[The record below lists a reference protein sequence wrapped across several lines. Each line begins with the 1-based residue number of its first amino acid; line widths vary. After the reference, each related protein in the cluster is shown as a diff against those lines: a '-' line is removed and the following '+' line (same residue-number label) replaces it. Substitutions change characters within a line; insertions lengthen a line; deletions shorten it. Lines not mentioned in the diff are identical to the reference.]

1 MARAEFELLRI
12 SKWWPVS
19 GEGYILCMV
28 ETTFLV
34 GLFFFLL
41 LRKTKSQKVRRVRGV
56 DAELKAIIESD
67 NDATGIAFEIKAFLL
82 SVIEDDKN
90 DLEKFSDAR
99 IAQAGRILDRAGP
112 SAMYWM
118 TDIAAQL
125 AFLGAAQVNGIT
137 TNVNLE
143 LGESATPEQIVNVV
157 VKG

>member
-1 MARAEFELLRI
+1 
-12 SKWWPVS
+12 
-19 GEGYILCMV
+19 MV

-34 GLFFFLL
+34 GLFFYLL
-41 LRKTKSQKVRRVRGV
+41 LRKTKSQKLQKARKVRGV

>member
-1 MARAEFELLRI
+1 
-12 SKWWPVS
+12 
-19 GEGYILCMV
+19 MV

-34 GLFFFLL
+34 GLFFYLL
-41 LRKTKSQKVRRVRGV
+41 LRKTKAQKVRRVRGV

>member
-1 MARAEFELLRI
+1 
-12 SKWWPVS
+12 
-19 GEGYILCMV
+19 MV

-34 GLFFFLL
+34 GLFFYLL
-41 LRKTKSQKVRRVRGV
+41 LRKTKSQKLQKARKVRGV

-90 DLEKFSDAR
+90 DLEKFSDER

-143 LGESATPEQIVNVV
+143 LGESATPEQIVNIV

>member
-1 MARAEFELLRI
+1 
-12 SKWWPVS
+12 
-19 GEGYILCMV
+19 MV

-41 LRKTKSQKVRRVRGV
+41 LRKTKSQKAQRVRRVRGV

>member
-1 MARAEFELLRI
+1 MG
-12 SKWWPVS
+12 S
-19 GEGYILCMV
+19 GKGFGLVWGFVGGQGYLLCMV

-41 LRKTKSQKVRRVRGV
+41 LRKTKSQKVRKVRGV

-90 DLEKFSDAR
+90 DREKFSDAR

>member
-1 MARAEFELLRI
+1 
-12 SKWWPVS
+12 
-19 GEGYILCMV
+19 MV
-28 ETTFLV
+28 QTTFLV

>member
-1 MARAEFELLRI
+1 
-12 SKWWPVS
+12 
-19 GEGYILCMV
+19 MV

-41 LRKTKSQKVRRVRGV
+41 LRKTKSQKAQRVRRVRGV

-118 TDIAAQL
+118 ADIAAQL

>member
-1 MARAEFELLRI
+1 
-12 SKWWPVS
+12 
-19 GEGYILCMV
+19 MV

-34 GLFFFLL
+34 GLFFYLL
-41 LRKTKSQKVRRVRGV
+41 LRKTKSQKLQKARKVRGV

-125 AFLGAAQVNGIT
+125 AFLAAAQINGIA
-137 TNVNLE
+137 TNIDTKV
-143 LGESATPEQIVNVV
+143 GESATPEAIVNAV

>member
-1 MARAEFELLRI
+1 
-12 SKWWPVS
+12 
-19 GEGYILCMV
+19 MV

-41 LRKTKSQKVRRVRGV
+41 LRKTKSQKAQKVRRVRGV

-125 AFLGAAQVNGIT
+125 AFLGAAQVNGIR

>member
-1 MARAEFELLRI
+1 
-12 SKWWPVS
+12 
-19 GEGYILCMV
+19 MV

-41 LRKTKSQKVRRVRGV
+41 LRKTKSQRVRRVRGV

-118 TDIAAQL
+118 ADIAAQL

>member
-1 MARAEFELLRI
+1 
-12 SKWWPVS
+12 
-19 GEGYILCMV
+19 MV

-41 LRKTKSQKVRRVRGV
+41 LRKTKSQKAQRVRRVRGV

-99 IAQAGRILDRAGP
+99 IAQAGRIIDRAGP

>member
-1 MARAEFELLRI
+1 
-12 SKWWPVS
+12 
-19 GEGYILCMV
+19 MV

-41 LRKTKSQKVRRVRGV
+41 LRKTKSQKVRKLRGV

-90 DLEKFSDAR
+90 DLEKFSEAR

>member
-1 MARAEFELLRI
+1 
-12 SKWWPVS
+12 
-19 GEGYILCMV
+19 MV

-41 LRKTKSQKVRRVRGV
+41 LRKTKSQKAQKVRRVRGV

>member
-1 MARAEFELLRI
+1 
-12 SKWWPVS
+12 
-19 GEGYILCMV
+19 MV

-41 LRKTKSQKVRRVRGV
+41 LRKTKTQKAQRVRRVRGV

>member
-1 MARAEFELLRI
+1 
-12 SKWWPVS
+12 
-19 GEGYILCMV
+19 MV
-28 ETTFLV
+28 ETTFLI

-41 LRKTKSQKVRRVRGV
+41 LRKTKTQKVRRVRGV

-118 TDIAAQL
+118 ADIAAQL

>member
-1 MARAEFELLRI
+1 
-12 SKWWPVS
+12 
-19 GEGYILCMV
+19 MV

-125 AFLGAAQVNGIT
+125 AFLGAAQVNGIR

>member
-1 MARAEFELLRI
+1 
-12 SKWWPVS
+12 
-19 GEGYILCMV
+19 MV

-34 GLFFFLL
+34 GLFFYLL
-41 LRKTKSQKVRRVRGV
+41 LRKTKSQKLQKARKVRGV

-90 DLEKFSDAR
+90 DLEKFSDER